1 MLICILWLAAAV
13 VSTTRR
19 RVTFG
24 GVRRR
29 RRYAADRKL
38 ELPLIAAGYSDAALR
53 AMRLD
58 GQDDTT
64 GDESDCTAGGD
75 LRLYYDCKRPLHCY
89 QVALSL
95 NSPVCRPTQSLKT
108 CLEARTCLEN
118 GNPCL
123 EKSGSVLQF
132 YKHIYALIHK
142 YPV

>member
-118 GNPCL
+118 ENPCL

-132 YKHIYALIHK
+132 LQAYLCSYT
-142 YPV
+142 